1 MKRVK
6 AACICQTLH
15 FLLKE
20 DVEHNYSVKL
30 VQEEVAHYKA
40 IMDRN
45 KTKYRILEEIHQEDG
60 SIIVKVIKQS
70 NACPVGDYL
79 N

>member
-20 DVEHNYSVKL
+20 NVEHSYAVKQ
-30 VQEEVAHYKA
+30 VQEEVEHYKA
-40 IMDRN
+40 AMERN
-45 KTKYRILEEIHQEDG
+45 KTKYRILEELPQKDG
-60 SIIVKVIKQS
+60 SIIVKVIRQY